1 MDGLSLT
8 DLPGSS
14 PAPSSDQRS
23 RRHRTTPAVRHRR
36 RRRRRLRALVVVV
49 LALLV
54 IGVAVRVAYVPISD
68 LVAEVTESDDFAGPG
83 SGEVEV
89 TVAAGDTGREIGA
102 TLADAG
108 AVKTA
113 GAFSDAAAADPR
125 AATISPGTY
134 VVREGMSAEGALAL
148 LLDKESLRSLS
159 FTVPEGMTAAAAL
172 DRASEATRLPVEEL
186 QAAAADPDVA
196 LPPGAQGRLEGW
208 LFPATYDFPLDVTAP
223 EVVAKMVARTTQA
236 LDLAG
241 IAPDQ
246 RETVLTKASLIQAE
260 AGPSDDMAKVSR
272 VIDNRL
278 SSGQALQFDTTVNY
292 ATGKTGLTTTDE
304 DRATVSPYNTYLNP
318 GLPAGPISN
327 PGDRAIAAAIAPAE
341 GPWLYFVVV
350 NPDTGQTK
358 FSTTYPEHEANVKE
372 FQAWLRA
379 NPQG

>member
-14 PAPSSDQRS
+14 PAPWSDQRP
-23 RRHRTTPAVRHRR
+23 RRRRGAPAAVRHR

-54 IGVAVRVAYVPISD
+54 IGVAVRTAVGPISG
-68 LVAEVTESDDFAGPG
+68 LVAQVTEPDDFSGPG
-83 SGEVEV
+83 SGQAQV
-89 TVAAGDTGREIGA
+89 TVEPGDTGREIGA
-102 TLADAG
+102 TLAQAG
-108 AVKTA
+108 VVKTA
-113 GAFSDAAAADPR
+113 GAFSGAAASDPR
-125 AATISPGTY
+125 AAKIVPGTY
-134 VVREGMSAEGALAL
+134 VLREQMSAKGALAL
-148 LLDKESLRSLS
+148 LLDKGSLRSLS
-159 FTVPEGMTAAAAL
+159 FTVPEGMTAAAAI
-172 DRASEATRLPVEEL
+172 DRASKATRLPLQEL
-186 QAAAADPDVA
+186 QAAAADPAVA

-223 EVVAKMVARTTQA
+223 QVVAKMVARTTQA
-236 LDLAG
+236 LDVAG
-241 IAPDQ
+241 VAADQ

-260 AGPSDDMAKVSR
+260 AGPSDDMPKVSR

-292 ATGKTGLTTTDE
+292 ATGKTGLTTTDQ
-304 DRATVSPYNTYLNP
+304 DRATVSPYNTYLTP
-318 GLPAGPISN
+318 GLPPGPISN
-327 PGDRAIAAAIAPAE
+327 PGDKAIAAALAPAD

-358 FSTTYPEHEANVKE
+358 FSTSFAEHEANVKE
-372 FQAWLRA
+372 FQAWLKA